1 MRSLVEPALEESQH
15 PDQPRIAFDHLLAET
30 NALTEKSS
38 GSGIDVP
45 SWIVALEDEIEL
57 LRYPDYV
64 RYDEKRI
71 RDVIPQ
77 KLLSIEEVDRQLQL
91 WLKQQ

>member
-1 MRSLVEPALEESQH
+1 MEPALEESQDLKGAR
-15 PDQPRIAFDHLLAET
+15 PAFDRLLEET
-30 NALTEKSS
+30 NKLTKNST
-38 GSGIDVP
+38 GSGLDVP
-45 SWIVALEDEIEL
+45 SWILALEEEIEL

-64 RYDEKRI
+64 CYDEKRI